1 VEDDVD
7 KSRLDDETVVVGFEL
22 PAAVAAGSVTVC
34 GDFNDWS
41 PQSHPLTRV
50 EGGSFHTDVALPA
63 GRRWRFRYL
72 LDGERWEND
81 WAADDYVPNG
91 HGQDDSVVD
100 LTDTAALPLPLPADG
115 PVTNDTVAG
124 RIGSAA
130 AAVIATGDVTTSE
143 PATAETTT
151 DEATDGTATR
161 AGAPQGRWRR
171 WWHSLTGRGSAGPL
185 HCEPDAATES
195 DLPVAASEASEPV
208 EGDAEEPAEAAS
220 TPQFATTSP

>member
-50 EGGSFHTDVALPA
+50 EGGSFHTEVALPA

-100 LTDTAALPLPLPADG
+100 LTDTAALPLPADG
-115 PVTNDTVAG
+115 PVTNDTV
-124 RIGSAA
+124 
-130 AAVIATGDVTTSE
+130 
-143 PATAETTT
+143 AETTT
-151 DEATDGTATR
+151 DEATDGTGTR

-171 WWHSLTGRGSAGPL
+171 WWHSLTGRGSAGPI

-195 DLPVAASEASEPV
+195 DLPVAASEASELI

-220 TPQFATTSP
+220 RPQFATTSS